1 MYSDPFEYSKL
12 TFLNRHQ
19 HENTKISTRNAN
31 FCSFLLNTFVFNSIN
46 TEKSYSLV
54 LFEGS
59 FTYTMKTSSWIG
71 MAETLFVG
79 EREQTSDISLYTSP
93 PSLPLTLLFS
103 VAVCGTTLAL
113 KKGNIFWTAALS
125 SNFVS

>member
-1 MYSDPFEYSKL
+1 MMMMIVIIIQHMYSDPFEYSKL

-46 TEKSYSLV
+46 TEKSYSLD

-59 FTYTMKTSSWIG
+59 FTYTMKTSS
-71 MAETLFVG
+71 
-79 EREQTSDISLYTSP
+79 
-93 PSLPLTLLFS
+93 
-103 VAVCGTTLAL
+103 
-113 KKGNIFWTAALS
+113 
-125 SNFVS
+125 